1 MTSSFWEM
9 FAMILYL
16 VLVVGVGVYFFFKSK
31 NQAGEKEYFLGGRNM
46 NGWVAALSAG
56 ASDMSAWVL
65 MGLPGSIYLA
75 GLGQVWISV
84 GLLLGTICA
93 WAFIAPKLRRYS
105 ICANDSITI
114 PQFLTNRFLSSNKAL
129 QIISAVIFVIVYCVY
144 SASSI
149 SACGT
154 LFNSVLGIN
163 PSTAM
168 IISTIVIV
176 LYTFLGGFSAVC
188 WTDFF
193 QGLMML
199 AALMVAP
206 IVAVFMMK
214 TPSFVAP
221 SIELG
226 ENYYNFLS
234 SGKFDW
240 ASIAS
245 ILTGLGWG
253 LGYMGMPH
261 ILVRYISIK
270 SEREMKKSQIIGCCW
285 TAIILALASVVAI
298 VGRHF
303 LGDTLI
309 ADNKQSLVFINIVRQ
324 VFKFAPILVG
334 ILLSAILAASMSTA
348 DSQLLAS
355 SSAFASDVYKPVIR
369 KNASNKEMLWA
380 GRVVVI
386 IIAIVAFIIANSPKC
401 KGIMAL
407 VECAWAGFG
416 SAFGPVII
424 LALYWK
430 RFTYSGAVAGMCTGF
445 IVDAIWFA
453 FLSESTGIYEI
464 IPGFICGL
472 IAAVIVSLLSKK
484 PSKEV
489 CDLFDKAQK
498 PIN

>member
-9 FAMILYL
+9 FAMVLYL

-31 NQAGEKEYFLGGRNM
+31 EESEKEYFIGGRNM
-46 NGWVAALSAG
+46 GGWVAALSAG

-65 MGLPGSIYLA
+65 MGLPGTIYLA
-75 GLGQVWISV
+75 GIGQIWISV
-84 GLLLGTICA
+84 GLLTGTVTA
-93 WAFIAPKLRRYS
+93 WLFVAPKLRRYS

-114 PQFLTNRFLSSNKAL
+114 PQFLTNRFMSSNKAL

-154 LFNSVLGIN
+154 LFNTVLGMKA
-163 PSTAM
+163 STAM
-168 IISTIVIV
+168 ILSTVVIV
-176 LYTFLGGFSAVC
+176 VYTFLGGFNAVC

-193 QGLMML
+193 QGMMML

-214 TPSFVAP
+214 SPSFVAQAP
-221 SIELG
+221 QLG
-226 ENYYNFLS
+226 EHYYSLLS
-234 SGKFDW
+234 SGKLDW
-240 ASIAS
+240 ESIS
-245 ILTGLGWG
+245 NILTGLSWG
-253 LGYMGMPH
+253 LGYAGMPH

-270 SEREMKKSQIIGCCW
+270 SEYEMKKSQIIGCFW
-285 TAIILALASVVAI
+285 TALILILASVVAI

-303 LGDTLI
+303 LGDSLI
-309 ADNKQSLVFINIVRQ
+309 AENKQALVFINIVRQ
-324 VFKFAPILVG
+324 VFKFAPFLVG

-355 SSAFASDVYKPVIR
+355 SSAFASDVYKPFIR
-369 KNASNKEMLWA
+369 KNASNKEMMWA
-380 GRVVVI
+380 GRFIVI
-386 IIAIVAFIIANSPKC
+386 IIAIVAFVIANSPSC

-445 IVDAIWFA
+445 VVDAVWYA
-453 FLSESTGIYEI
+453 FLAESTGLYEI
-464 IPGFICGL
+464 IPGFLCGL
-472 IAAVIVSLLSKK
+472 IAAVVASLLSEK

-489 CDLFDKAQK
+489 CDLFEKAK
-498 PIN
+498 ERIN